1 MCRCPLTPVLTAR
14 PFHLSGPCTLPAGDQ
29 PLSLLFDE
37 PQLVRSLERLPLEL
51 RVVFAASCA
60 ERLISTYDSYSNR
73 TGRGDTA
80 ALRGILNRLW
90 DDLSGHRMTEG
101 EVHAKIRACE
111 DLHPREEDRPWVPEK
126 DYAEDAVAAA
136 AYALRCRENGSSQE
150 AAWASRRAYE
160 ALDSYV
166 IERHD
171 PDLETDQGETQV
183 LTDPLV
189 QAELARQHR
198 DLDELLLVLPGDQ
211 MKAVRRFQQRATE
224 ESPTFFGPVS
234 L

>member
-1 MCRCPLTPVLTAR
+1 
-14 PFHLSGPCTLPAGDQ
+14 
-29 PLSLLFDE
+29 
-37 PQLVRSLERLPLEL
+37 
-51 RVVFAASCA
+51 
-60 ERLISTYDSYSNR
+60 
-73 TGRGDTA
+73 
-80 ALRGILNRLW
+80 
-90 DDLSGHRMTEG
+90 MTEG

-166 IERHD
+166 IERND
-171 PDLETDQGETQV
+171 PDLQTDQGETQV

-224 ESPTFFGPVS
+224 ESPTFFGPMS